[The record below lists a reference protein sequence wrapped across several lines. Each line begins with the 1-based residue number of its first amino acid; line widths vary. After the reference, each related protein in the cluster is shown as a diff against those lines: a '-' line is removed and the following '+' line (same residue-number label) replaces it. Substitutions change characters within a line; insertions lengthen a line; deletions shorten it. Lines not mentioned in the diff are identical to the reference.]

1 MVQSY
6 DLQIACLQHIIYN
19 KYLMIIILKKGCI
32 MSYSDY
38 HHLPHVKE
46 QNKSKRTL
54 WITLSLTLFFALVE
68 VIGGVLSNSLALL
81 SDSAHMASDVL
92 ALILSMVALYL
103 ASRQP
108 NKTFTFGYLRFE
120 IIASFLNGL
129 ALAMIAI
136 GIFIEG
142 IRRFIH
148 PEPVHF
154 QLMLTIATIGLI
166 VNLILT
172 IVLSRSTK
180 EEENLNVKSALWHF
194 IGDLL
199 SSIGVI
205 ASAIIIYF
213 TEFALIDPLIS
224 MIIGGIIFTGG
235 AKIIRESYFI
245 LMDSVPSQFDLE
257 QIRSDISGIKGV
269 EDVHDMHI
277 WAISS
282 DHYSLTAHVFI
293 NEHIQPFCVIL
304 AINEM
309 LERKYRIKHSTIQIE
324 HAYFHDHGE
333 YGEKFLRQKNKA
345 PKKPSSPNESF

>member
-1 MVQSY
+1 MVHY
-6 DLQIACLQHIIYN
+6 DY
-19 KYLMIIILKKGCI
+19 
-32 MSYSDY
+32 DY
-38 HHLPHVKE
+38 HHLPHVKV

-54 WITLSLTLFFALVE
+54 WITLILTLFFTLIE
-68 VIGGVLSNSLALL
+68 IIGGFISNSLALL

-92 ALILSMVALYL
+92 ALSLSMIALYL
-103 ASRQP
+103 AARPP
-108 NKTFTFGYLRFE
+108 NKKFTFGYLRFE

-129 ALAMIAI
+129 SLAVIAI

-148 PEPVHF
+148 PENIDF
-154 QLMLTIATIGLI
+154 QLMIIIASIGLV
-166 VNLILT
+166 VNLVLT

-205 ASAIIIYF
+205 ISAVIIYF
-213 TEFALIDPLIS
+213 TDFYFFDPLIS
-224 MIIGGIIFTGG
+224 MVIGGIIFTGG
-235 AKIIRESYFI
+235 AKIIRESYLI
-245 LMDSVPSQFDLE
+245 LMDSVPEKFNLDE
-257 QIRSDISGIKGV
+257 IRADINKVEGV
-269 EDVHDMHI
+269 EDVHDMHL

-293 NEHIQPFCVIL
+293 NENIQPLCIIL

-309 LERKYRIKHSTIQIE
+309 LEKKYGIKHTTIQIE
-324 HAYFHDHGE
+324 HASLHNHGE
-333 YGEKFLRQKNKA
+333 YGKQFLRYKSKTYEGEALKTRSTATAN
-345 PKKPSSPNESF
+345 SN